1 MLLNRVPI
9 SCLLRSRV
17 SRGNWVGVGVNV
29 EVGVGVG
36 DGIAVEVGVG
46 VGEGVKV
53 RVRGIGVGVRVD
65 VGDGK
70 SVGVARAMA
79 VGDRVGVGAQA
90 AKSITGIA
98 RRIALL
104 IAHPL
109 ALRPQKASGVET
121 PVPLSQWR
129 NPAGL
134 ALGDLETAAKT
145 APVPYHR
152 EVG

>member
-1 MLLNRVPI
+1 MGI
-9 SCLLRSRV
+9 
-17 SRGNWVGVGVNV
+17 GVGVGVS
-29 EVGVGVG
+29 VGVGVG
-36 DGIAVEVGVG
+36 VEVNVAVGDRVKVGVG
-46 VGEGVKV
+46 GM
-53 RVRGIGVGVRVD
+53 RVD

-70 SVGVARAMA
+70 GVGVARAMA
-79 VGDRVGVGAQA
+79 VGDGVGVGAQA

-134 ALGDLETAAKT
+134 AFGDLGRAAKT
-145 APVPYHR
+145 APVPHHR